1 MTQLRVTAFLLD
13 REATDLFAGPH
24 FRWEPTPRGP
34 RDQTVETEVS
44 ALAEESFAI
53 SRRLGRGK
61 IYRLSDR
68 GRVAARDFWWTS
80 DAAVRSYVAA
90 LLIWV
95 RGAALIEEDI
105 QPRYPDVYS
114 SIVAVPPRTP
124 V

>member
-1 MTQLRVTAFLLD
+1 M
-13 REATDLFAGPH
+13 
-24 FRWEPTPRGP
+24 
-34 RDQTVETEVS
+34 VETDVS
-44 ALAEESFAI
+44 FLEQKGFVI

-61 IYRLSDR
+61 IFRLSDR
-68 GRVAARDFWWTS
+68 GRAAARDFWWSS

-105 QPRYPDVYS
+105 QPKYPDMYS
-114 SIVAVPPRTP
+114 SMVAVPPRKP